1 MEAARKGP
9 NFGWSVSNRS
19 IKLLASLVGGMRAT
33 VGGAETCA
41 AEVRVAPLKTQDASF
56 NLVLVDSVRDKS
68 NRSIAS
74 PPAASICDACV
85 CVRSTDAATGNTIM
99 TDSILPWAG

>member
-1 MEAARKGP
+1 MEADRKGP
-9 NFGWSVSNRS
+9 NFGCSVSNRS
-19 IKLLASLVGGMRAT
+19 IKLLASLVGGMRAM

-56 NLVLVDSVRDKS
+56 NLVLVDSVRDNS

-74 PPAASICDACV
+74 PPGGLSRNSR
-85 CVRSTDAATGNTIM
+85 VRCFDQGLTIL
-99 TDSILPWAG
+99 TC